1 MNISRLIEFLK
12 TEENQKFFSD
22 LQSRKEL
29 SINEIQNLV
38 NEYIEFPIKDILSLI
53 KIQKK
58 NLSKNP
64 DSLNLIYTEKGA
76 QQASSKM
83 LAQYH
88 SEKFQQFSTI
98 ADLCC
103 GNGIDL
109 LHLAAGKTKVF
120 AVDLDE
126 NTLKTAKYNS
136 SEFSNIEFILVK
148 SEDINEAVDAIF
160 IDPDRRTD
168 SIRTVRVDDMS
179 PALSDILQLRSKTPN
194 IAIKLSPAT
203 DYSFLKLV
211 DAHTFEFI
219 SEEGVLK
226 EILLCFGDIATKKVT
241 RKAILLPDGI
251 HLSNTNSSIPVVGIH
266 EFVFEPDPA
275 VIRAGL
281 VQELGAEIGYS
292 LIDKH
297 LALLTGKQ
305 TVFNNFGTTYKTIT
319 SFSYDL
325 KMLHKYC
332 RQQQIGELVIKTR
345 GFPITVEKFRHKL
358 KLKGKQKAILFIIR
372 LGDDHEMII
381 AERSTK

>member
-1 MNISRLIEFLK
+1 
-12 TEENQKFFSD
+12 
-22 LQSRKEL
+22 LQNRKEL
-29 SINEIQNLV
+29 SINEIQKLV
-38 NEYIEFPIKDILSLI
+38 NEYNEFPIKDLLSQI

-76 QQASSKM
+76 QQASSKR
-83 LAQYH
+83 LALYH
-88 SEKFQQFSTI
+88 AGKLDNYSRI

-109 LHLAAGKTKVF
+109 LHLAAGKKQVF

-136 SEFSNIEFILVK
+136 SEFSNIEFILGK
-148 SEDINEAVDAIF
+148 AEDFNEAVDAIF

-168 SIRTVRVDDMS
+168 SIRTVRVDNMS
-179 PALSDILQLRSKTPN
+179 PALSDILQLRSITSN

-203 DYSFLKLV
+203 DYSSIKLV
-211 DAHTFEFI
+211 DTHTFEFI
-219 SEEGVLK
+219 SEDGVLK
-226 EILLCFGDIATKKVT
+226 EILLILLCFGDLATQNVT

-251 HLSNTNSSIPVVGIH
+251 HLSNSDSSIPVVGIQ
-266 EFVFEPDPA
+266 EFIFEPDPA

-281 VQELGAEIGYS
+281 VQELGSEIGYS
-292 LIDKH
+292 LIDNH

-305 TVFNNFGTTYKTIT
+305 AVFNNFGSTYKTIT
-319 SFSYDL
+319 SFPYDL

-345 GFPITVEKFRHKL
+345 GFPITVEKFRHNL
-358 KLKGKQKAILFIIR
+358 KLNGKQKAILFIIR